1 MRFGWVVAENTKLTL
16 YHSLLPHLLTT
27 MSIQSTHHFSLSL
40 DLLLY
45 LVKQLLL
52 SRVKKH
58 GQVIIVLRKQRVIRV
73 GVKEGV
79 KV

>member
-1 MRFGWVVAENTKLTL
+1 M
-16 YHSLLPHLLTT
+16 
-27 MSIQSTHHFSLSL
+27 
-40 DLLLY
+40 LY

-79 KV
+79 KKVKRKGVEGRMRVRKGRAMAMSPLNDAAIT